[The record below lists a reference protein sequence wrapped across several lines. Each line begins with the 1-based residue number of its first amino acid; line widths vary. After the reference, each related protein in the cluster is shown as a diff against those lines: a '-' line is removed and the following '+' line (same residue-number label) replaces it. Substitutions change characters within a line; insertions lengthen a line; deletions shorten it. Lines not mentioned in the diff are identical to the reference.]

1 MDVHSAHPGVGVG
14 EGVKD
19 GNLFS
24 LDSNVISLT
33 ITRARGQVTLISISL
48 KCRTFVRI

>member
-1 MDVHSAHPGVGVG
+1 MCTVHIRWGGG
-14 EGVKD
+14 KGDKD